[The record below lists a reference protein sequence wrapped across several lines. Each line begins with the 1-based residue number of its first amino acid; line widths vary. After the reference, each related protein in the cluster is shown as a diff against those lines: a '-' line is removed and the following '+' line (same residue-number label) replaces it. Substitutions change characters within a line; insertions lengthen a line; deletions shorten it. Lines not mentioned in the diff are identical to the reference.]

1 MAYGDRIY
9 RSDKVSVYKPRNYGT
24 MTDFGSNTTLFDII
38 ARGNVA
44 DRMHF
49 EENYLPNAYITKSVS
64 GDPITIIQPVQK
76 VIKDGRRGYNFFILL
91 DKFKNLPRNF
101 GLANELQIKKD
112 QYLLRFS
119 MVGTDLSTIELTYA
133 AQLNKLN
140 LEVSDIAIREV
151 QTEDGWITK
160 EVKTYLI
167 QSDEAMKNK
176 INREW
181 FGVFDNT
188 PERSA
193 VLYMGQDSSSL
204 NRPKAVPIERSY
216 FATVI
221 LTKLKPFM

>member
-24 MTDFGSNTTLFDII
+24 MTDFGVNTTLFDII
-38 ARGNVA
+38 ARGNVT

-49 EENYLPNAYITKSVS
+49 EENYLPHAYIMKSAS
-64 GDPITIIQPVQK
+64 GDPIPVIQPVQK
-76 VIKDGRRGYNFFILL
+76 VMNDGRRGYNFFILL

-101 GLANELQIKKD
+101 GLANELQVKKD

-119 MVGTDLSTIELTYA
+119 MVGTALATLELTYA

-151 QTEDGWITK
+151 TTEDGRITK

-167 QSDEAMKNK
+167 QSDEALRVK

-204 NRPKAVPIERSY
+204 NRPRNTPIETSY

-221 LTKLKPFM
+221 LPKLRPFM